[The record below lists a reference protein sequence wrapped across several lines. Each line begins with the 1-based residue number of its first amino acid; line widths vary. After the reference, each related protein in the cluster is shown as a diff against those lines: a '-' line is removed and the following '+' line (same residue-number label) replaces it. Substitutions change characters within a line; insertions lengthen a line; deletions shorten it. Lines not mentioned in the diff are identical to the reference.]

1 LSASGINNRGLQLVP
16 STYEDRAA
24 RKSKGYE
31 FELIANLSRG
41 WRLFGN
47 LAFADATQG
56 DGFADTRAY
65 LEKNLPTLRQ
75 ILADAGVS
83 VTASGQASVNPGVTT
98 VNSPDSTNAVLNW
111 NSLQSN
117 LVNLT
122 PADQKVS
129 RLAEVTGNLYT
140 DYTIQAGRLKGLR
153 FGAGLNYRGKEVIG
167 YRGGDTMV
175 DPANPANAIDDPR
188 VGPLDPVYRPAYYVT
203 TATFGYTFRLRHRL
217 PVRLDLTV
225 NNALD
230 EDVPLFYNV
239 AQRPPGG
246 NLSNPARVAT
256 PNQHFYLTPRN
267 FSLSATLSF

>member
-1 LSASGINNRGLQLVP
+1 
-16 STYEDRAA
+16 
-24 RKSKGYE
+24 
-31 FELIANLSRG
+31 
-41 WRLFGN
+41 
-47 LAFADATQG
+47 
-56 DGFADTRAY
+56 
-65 LEKNLPTLRQ
+65 
-75 ILADAGVS
+75 
-83 VTASGQASVNPGVTT
+83 VTT